1 LACEVEMRLLLL
13 IALSL
18 CLIGAPVAAQ
28 SAPPC
33 QNRHDLPY
41 SLFCPEVILENFEVH
56 GDLAAVSSLA
66 FAPDGVLY
74 FTSPAWR
81 AVYRLLPDG
90 RGFFGAPQLVTTL
103 PEAPFGIAYAADEDA
118 LFVAAEQSLF
128 RVAADGEAV
137 RIFRD
142 ARTLWH
148 GELHIGVDGRLYA
161 ARNTADG
168 AAVISLARDG
178 SDLRVLADALR
189 EVFGFTWHDQ
199 ALVIADAA
207 ESALYTV
214 REGALVRLAALPA
227 QSAPHGIAH
236 YRAQAVTEWYDSMLV
251 ALSGSWN
258 ATTIS
263 GYAIFRLDLSQPS
276 VQRQVIPDYFG
287 LDADALARRRVSF
300 HPFQLMSIAISAEGW
315 LYTAIAEGR
324 IYRFRPR

>member
-1 LACEVEMRLLLL
+1 MRLLLL
-13 IALSL
+13 IGLSV

-33 QNRHDLPY
+33 QNRYDLPY
-41 SLFCPEVILENFEVH
+41 VMQVQLCPEVILENFEAH

-66 FAPDGVLY
+66 FAPDGTLY
-74 FTSPAWR
+74 FTSPARR
-81 AVYRLLPDG
+81 AVYRLSPDEH
-90 RGFFGAPQLVTTL
+90 GFFGAPQLLATL
-103 PEAPFGIAYAADEDA
+103 SEAPFGIAHAVDENA
-118 LFVAAEQSLF
+118 VYVAAEQSLF
-128 RVAADGEAV
+128 RITADGEVV

-142 ARTLWH
+142 AQTLWH
-148 GELHIGVDGRLYA
+148 GELHIGADGRLYA

-168 AAVISLARDG
+168 AAVISRARDG
-178 SDLRVLADALR
+178 SDLRVVADNLR
-189 EVFGFTWHDQ
+189 QVFGFTWHDQ
-199 ALVIADAA
+199 MLVIADAA

-214 REGALVRLAALPA
+214 HNGALVRLAALPA
-227 QSAPHGIAH
+227 HSAPHGIAH

-258 ATTIS
+258 APIIS
-263 GYAIFRLDLSQPS
+263 GYAIFWLNIKQPS